1 MKFKFKVQPFQTEA
15 TKSIVSVFNGQPK
28 YDIVRYRRDIG
39 ERTGQ
44 TTLDELDDEFDAGYR
59 NADIE
64 LNQTQLLN
72 NIQHI
77 QIRNN
82 IKQSSTLISGLGTV
96 SLDVEMETG
105 TGKTYVYIKT
115 MFELYKNYGWG
126 KYIVVV
132 PSIAIREGVKKSF
145 EMTQDHFMELYGI
158 KARYFIYNSSNLH
171 QLDEFS
177 QNAGINVMIINT
189 QAFNT
194 TLNEEKSVAGNK
206 GNEAARIIYTKR
218 DEFASR
224 RPIDVIKANKPII
237 ILDEPQRMA
246 GQATQNALK
255 RNFNP
260 LFSMNFSATHKT
272 SHNLVYVL
280 DALDAFKKKLVKRI
294 EVKGFDINN
303 LTGTSQYLFLSSI
316 NIDKN
321 KPPVARIEFEKRL
334 VGSIKRFTQ
343 RFEVGDNLYEASNQ
357 LEQYRELYITEVN
370 PINGTVSFSN
380 GLILRVGEASG
391 NVNEND
397 IKRIQIRETIA
408 SHFEKEERLFEQG
421 IKCLSLFFIDEV
433 SKYRLYDEEG
443 QELIGEYGKIF
454 EEEYV
459 NYLNE
464 HLNIFDS
471 AYQAYLRNIDAQRT
485 HNGYFSIDKNKRFIN
500 SDVKRGSD
508 ITDDISAYELILQ
521 RKEQLLSF
529 EEATRFIF
537 SHSALREGWDNP
549 NVFQI
554 CTLKQTSNTT
564 TKRQEVGRGLRL
576 CVNTNGDRQDSDALG
591 EAYVHDL
598 NTLTVVASESYQ
610 SFVTSLQN
618 DIKEDLYERPTLLN
632 IAFFENKTVYSN
644 EQVKTF
650 STNESQAIY
659 NYLVRNDYVD
669 DFGHVTNKYREDVNN
684 EMLKNLPEQLSH
696 LSNEIHALV
705 QSVYDE
711 SAFNS
716 MIKDAHETKIRD
728 NPLND
733 NWPHFIE
740 LWNKINKKYAYTVEF
755 DSNELI
761 NNSIH
766 AIDRELTVSKLT
778 YTLTQGEQIGA
789 EIQTTRRTTQ
799 TLKNNSSS
807 AVRYDLIG
815 KIAEA
820 TNLTR
825 RTVGSIL
832 LGIDNSKQLLFTVN
846 PEEFINKVSKIIN
859 SQKANMVVE
868 HIAYQPSSEEVFS
881 QEIFHMNKS
890 SLEYS
895 KALQLKKSIQD
906 FTFVDGLSENSIEKK
921 FANDLDTAEEV
932 LVFAKLPRGR
942 KGFYIPTPVGD
953 YSPDWAITFKQ
964 GTVRHIFFIAETKGS
979 MDTMQLKPIEQAKIS
994 CAKKLF
1000 NEFSTEDVKYH
1011 DVDSYDSLLRII
1023 QSLD

>member
-15 TKSIVSVFNGQPK
+15 AKSIVSVFNGQPK

-39 ERTGQ
+39 ERAGQ

-64 LNQTQLLN
+64 LSQTQLLQ
-72 NIQHI
+72 NIKEI

-158 KARYFIYNSSNLH
+158 KARFFIYNSSNLH

-177 QNAGINVMIINT
+177 HNAGINVMIINT
-189 QAFNT
+189 QSFNRVMREGNDNAGKVN
-194 TLNEEKSVAGNK
+194 NESL
-206 GNEAARIIYTKR
+206 IIYTPR

-237 ILDEPQRMA
+237 IQDEPQRMS
-246 GQATQNALK
+246 GQATQEAL
-255 RNFNP
+255 RTNFNP
-260 LFSMNFSATHKT
+260 LFSINFSATHKT
-272 SHNLVYVL
+272 SYNLVYVL

-294 EVKGFDINN
+294 EVKGFDVNN
-303 LTGTSQYLFLSSI
+303 LTGTSQYLYLSSI
-316 NIDKN
+316 SIDKN
-321 KPPVARIEFEKRL
+321 KPPVTRIEFEKKL

-343 RFEVGDNLYEASNQ
+343 RFEVGDSLYEASNQ
-357 LEQYRELYITEVN
+357 LEQYKDLYITEVN
-370 PINGTVSFSN
+370 PINGTVSFSS
-380 GLILRVGEASG
+380 GLVLKVGEASG

-421 IKCLSLFFIDEV
+421 IKCLSLFFIDDV
-433 SKYRLYDEEG
+433 SKYRLYNEEG

-471 AYQAYLRNIDAQRT
+471 AYQAYLRNIEVQRT

-508 ITDDISAYELILQ
+508 ITDDISAYDLILKN
-521 RKEQLLSF
+521 KERLLSF
-529 EEATRFIF
+529 EEPTRFIF

-598 NTLTVVASESYQ
+598 NTLTVIASESYQ
-610 SFVTSLQN
+610 SFVTGLQ
-618 DIKEDLYERPTLLN
+618 KEITDDLYKRPTLLN
-632 IAFFENKTVYSN
+632 IAFFENRTVYSN
-644 EQVKTF
+644 DQVKTF

-669 DFGHVTNKYREDVNN
+669 DFGHVTDKYREDVNN

-778 YTLTQGEQIGA
+778 YTLTQGEQTGA

-815 KIAEA
+815 KIAKE

-832 LGIDNSKQLLFTVN
+832 LGIDNNKQLLFTEN
-846 PEEFINKVSKIIN
+846 PEEFISKVSKIIN
-859 SQKANMVVE
+859 SQMANMVVE
-868 HIAYQPSSEEVFS
+868 HIAYQPSSEDVFS

-906 FTFVDGLSENSIEKK
+906 YTFVDGLSENSIEKK

-1011 DVDSYDSLLRII
+1011 DVDSYDSLLYII
-1023 QSLD
+1023 GHLN

>member
-15 TKSIVSVFNGQPK
+15 AKSIVSVFNGQPK

-44 TTLDELDDEFDAGYR
+44 TTLDEMDDEFDAGYR

-64 LNQTQLLN
+64 LNQAQLLA
-72 NIQHI
+72 NIKDI

-82 IKQSSTLISGLGTV
+82 IKQSSTLISGLGAV

-158 KARYFIYNSSNLH
+158 KARFFIYNSSNLH

-177 QNAGINVMIINT
+177 HNAGINVMIINT

-194 TLNEEKSVAGNK
+194 TLNEDKSVAGSK

-260 LFSMNFSATHKT
+260 LFSLNFSATHKT
-272 SHNLVYVL
+272 SYNLVYVL

-294 EVKGFDINN
+294 EVKGFDVNN
-303 LTGTSQYLFLSSI
+303 LTGTSQYLYLSSI
-316 NIDKN
+316 SIDKN
-321 KPPVARIEFEKRL
+321 KPPVSRIEFEKKL

-343 RFEVGDNLYEASNQ
+343 RFEVGDSLYEASNQ
-357 LEQYRELYITEVN
+357 LEQYKDLYITEVN
-370 PINGTVSFSN
+370 PINGTVSFSS
-380 GLILRVGEASG
+380 GLVLKVGEASG

-421 IKCLSLFFIDEV
+421 IKCLSLFFIDDV

-471 AYQAYLRNIDAQRT
+471 AYQAYLRNIEVQRT

-508 ITDDISAYELILQ
+508 ITDDISAYDLILKN
-521 RKEQLLSF
+521 KERLLSF
-529 EEATRFIF
+529 EEPTRFIF

-554 CTLKQTSNTT
+554 CTLKQTSNIT

-598 NTLTVVASESYQ
+598 NTLTVIASESYQ
-610 SFVTSLQN
+610 SFVTGLQ
-618 DIKEDLYERPTLLN
+618 KEITDDLYKRPTLLN
-632 IAFFENKTVYSN
+632 IAFFENRTVYSN

-669 DFGHVTNKYREDVNN
+669 DFGHVTDKYREDVNN

-716 MIKDAHETKIRD
+716 MIKDAHETKIKD

-789 EIQTTRRTTQ
+789 EIQTTHRTTQ
-799 TLKNNSSS
+799 TLKNNSLS

-868 HIAYQPSSEEVFS
+868 HIAYQPSSEDVFS

-906 FTFVDGLSENSIEKK
+906 YTFVDGLSENSIEKK
-921 FANDLDTAEEV
+921 FANDLDTADEV

-1011 DVDSYDSLLRII
+1011 DVDSYDSLLSII
-1023 QSLD
+1023 GHLN